1 MVKAPDARC
10 GLARYIG
17 DMPPRVRNLSQTDRD
32 AWASYVRHVRA
43 LAGRAA
49 PASAPAPAA
58 PPSAMTPALA
68 KQVAAAVPAPAPAS
82 RPADSVARPRTVPVP
97 AVVTGLQPAGL
108 DNATWGKFRGGKM
121 VPVRTL
127 DLHGKTAQ
135 VAFHALERF
144 LLQAHAEQ
152 VRCVEVITGRGS
164 GEAGG
169 VIKRELPMWLNL
181 PRLRP
186 LVLATAHPHARN
198 SGSTRVLI
206 RRIK

>member
-1 MVKAPDARC
+1 
-10 GLARYIG
+10 
-17 DMPPRVRNLSQTDRD
+17 MPPRVKTLSQPDRE
-32 AWASYVRHVRA
+32 AWASYVRQVRA
-43 LAGRAA
+43 LTGRAL
-49 PASAPAPAA
+49 PEPVA
-58 PPSAMTPALA
+58 PPSPP
-68 KQVAAAVPAPAPAS
+68 AAVPAPAPRKMAAAMLT
-82 RPADSVARPRTVPVP
+82 RPKGAPAP
-97 AVVTGLQPAGL
+97 AVVTGLQPPGL

-135 VAFHALERF
+135 AAFGSLERF
-144 LLQAHAEQ
+144 LHEAHADQ
-152 VRCVEVITGRGS
+152 VRCVEVITGRGA

-169 VIKRELPMWLNL
+169 VIWRELPMWLNL

-206 RRIK
+206 RRRK